1 MTIHYN
7 LTPTS
12 KKIASLEIVV
22 DKMHMAGHVDKW
34 CMANCDPRNI
44 AELSNVS
51 TQMCQHIPLT
61 LVQCSLAINCSFNS
75 SGW

>member
-22 DKMHMAGHVDKW
+22 DKMHMPGHVDKW
-34 CMANCDPRNI
+34 CMANCDPRNF
-44 AELSNVS
+44 AELNNVKHQDVPTYSTHVS
-51 TQMCQHIPLT
+51 T
-61 LVQCSLAINCSFNS
+61 V
-75 SGW
+75 